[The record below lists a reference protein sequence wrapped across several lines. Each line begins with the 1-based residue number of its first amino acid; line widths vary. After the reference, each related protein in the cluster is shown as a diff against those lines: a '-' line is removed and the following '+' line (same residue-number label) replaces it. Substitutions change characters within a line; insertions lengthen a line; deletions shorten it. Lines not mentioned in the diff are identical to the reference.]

1 MKFVITRFQHETN
14 SFSPI
19 TTTLSSFHGT
29 WGVDAYLNQKG
40 VNSAMGAFIDLAEE
54 LQAEVLTPFA
64 GFANP
69 SGV

>member
-1 MKFVITRFQHETN
+1 
-14 SFSPI
+14 
-19 TTTLSSFHGT
+19 
-29 WGVDAYLNQKG
+29 
-40 VNSAMGAFIDLAEE
+40 MGAFIDLAEE